1 MTKKKIDIPKDWNYT
16 KLGNLGQ
23 FLKGKGIAKS
33 EVIEEGIP
41 CVRYGE
47 IYTNHNDYIKVF
59 TSFTTQDSAIQSTKL
74 EYGDIL
80 FAGSGETLEDI
91 GKSVAF
97 VDEFEAYAGGDI
109 IILRG
114 HNQDPKFVGFL
125 LNTDFVSRQT
135 FQLGQGHSVVHIYSS
150 GLKNVKIPLPPLPEQ
165 QKIATIL
172 STWDKAIDKLTQLI
186 AAKEQRKKGLMQQ
199 LLTGKKRFAGFK
211 DEWKEVKLGDCS
223 ILSGD
228 YGINA
233 AGVEYSENLPKY
245 LRITDIDDS
254 GLLKTESMV
263 SVDSPDSQKYL
274 LENEDIVFA
283 RTGASVG
290 KHYVHNQ
297 NRYGS
302 LVFAGFLIR
311 FRLNKN
317 VLLPNFLKAYL
328 STTEYWNWVS
338 IMSQRSGQPGIN
350 GKEYGIL
357 KVPVPTI
364 HEQQKIASVLTAADK
379 EIELLKNE
387 LESLKQQKKG
397 LMQVLLTGEVRVKIL

>member
-1 MTKKKIDIPKDWNYT
+1 MTKKKIDIPKGWKCT
-16 KLGNLGQ
+16 ILGNLGQ

-33 EVIEEGIP
+33 EVMEDGIP

-47 IYTNHNDYIKVF
+47 IYTNHNDYIKAF
-59 TSFTTQDSAIQSTKL
+59 TSFTTQESANQSTKL

-97 VDEFEAYAGGDI
+97 VDEFEAYSGGDI

-114 HNQDPKFVGFL
+114 HNQDPKFLGFL

-150 GLKNVKIPLPPLPEQ
+150 GLKNVKIPLPPLHEQ
-165 QKIATIL
+165 QQIATIL

-199 LLTGKKRFAGFK
+199 LLTGKKRFAGFT

-233 AGVEYSENLPKY
+233 AGVEYNEGLPKY

-263 SVDSPDSQKYL
+263 SVDSPDSHKYL

-317 VLLPNFLKAYL
+317 ILLPNFLKAYL
-328 STTEYWNWVS
+328 STSEYWNWVS

-357 KVPVPTI
+357 KVPIPTI
-364 HEQQKIASVLTAADK
+364 HEQQKIASVLSAADK

-387 LESLKQQKKG
+387 LERLQQQKKG
-397 LMQVLLTGEVRVKIL
+397 MMQVLLTGEVRVKI

>member
-1 MTKKKIDIPKDWNYT
+1 MTKKKIDIPKGWKCT

-33 EVIEEGIP
+33 EVMEDGIP

-47 IYTNHNDYIKVF
+47 IYTNHNDYIKAF
-59 TSFTTQDSAIQSTKL
+59 TSFTTQESANQSTKL

-97 VDEFEAYAGGDI
+97 VDEFEAYSGGDI

-114 HNQDPKFVGFL
+114 HNQDPKFLGFL

-150 GLKNVKIPLPPLPEQ
+150 GLKNVKIPLPPLHEQ
-165 QKIATIL
+165 QQIATIL
-172 STWDKAIDKLTQLI
+172 STLDKAIDKLTQLI

-199 LLTGKKRFAGFK
+199 LLTGKKRFAGFT

-233 AGVEYSENLPKY
+233 AGVEYNEGLPKY

-263 SVDSPDSQKYL
+263 SVDSPDSHKYL

-317 VLLPNFLKAYL
+317 ILLPNFLKAYL
-328 STTEYWNWVS
+328 STSEYWNWVS

-357 KVPVPTI
+357 KVPIPTI
-364 HEQQKIASVLTAADK
+364 HEQQKIASVLSAADK

-387 LESLKQQKKG
+387 LERLQQQKKG
-397 LMQVLLTGEVRVKIL
+397 LMQVLLTGEVRVKI